1 MAYFLAIPPLFR
13 KCFEYSVLATAI
25 SAFALLIHLHV
36 TLIRSPLTCLDHVA
50 DSWPRD
56 GILRVQISMSKDHLP
71 FDLLDGRKFIS
82 EEALPL
88 NGSSIPAIP
97 LPLTYRQW
105 RSKMDEELLRKRPLK
120 DSSSEQRYFR
130 SQLNDSSL
138 LKEADELR
146 TLEFYAKIYPKKHGR
161 KFYLYFIFFVR

>member
-13 KCFEYSVLATAI
+13 KCFEYSVLAAAI

-71 FDLLDGRKFIS
+71 FDLLDGSKFIS
-82 EEALPL
+82 EEALPF
-88 NGSSIPAIP
+88 NGSSTFAVP
-97 LPLTYRQW
+97 LPLTYSQW
-105 RSKMDEELLRKRPLK
+105 RSKMDEELLRKRHLM
-120 DSSSEQRYFR
+120 DSSSEQRYLR
-130 SQLNDSSL
+130 SQFNDSSL
-138 LKEADELR
+138 LKEADALR
-146 TLEFYAKIYPKKHGR
+146 TLEFYPKKHGR
-161 KFYLYFIFFVR
+161 KFCE

>member
-71 FDLLDGRKFIS
+71 FDLLPPSKFIS
-82 EEALPL
+82 EEALHF
-88 NGSSIPAIP
+88 NSSTVSSLPF
-97 LPLTYRQW
+97 PLTYAQW
-105 RSKMDEELLRKRPLK
+105 RSKADKEVLRKRHLK
-120 DSSSEQRYFR
+120 DISEHQYLR
-130 SQLNDSSL
+130 SQFNDSSL
-138 LKEADELR
+138 LKEADALR
-146 TLEFYAKIYPKKHGR
+146 TLEFYPKKHGR
-161 KFYLYFIFFVR
+161 KF